1 MSLNY
6 SDYYLEPRKTIVFS
20 RKACDTRVTFLGR
33 KFNLPI
39 IPSNMSSVVNEDI
52 CKWLSFNNYPYI
64 YHRFADT
71 RKFLQR
77 ARAEAWPFV
86 SICVGVNAA
95 DKTMVM
101 DIAASKCRVDWITI
115 DIAAGYSVMVEEMAK
130 HIRKY
135 LPDSKIIAGNFGGGE
150 EVVEF
155 CNDLD
160 VDAVKFGIGG
170 GKACTTY
177 NCTGFI
183 SPMPEVAMQVARF
196 LNKPLIL
203 DGGIRSHGDI
213 AIAMAMGYQNRLNNV
228 PMIMVGSLF
237 AACLDA
243 PSETVKKGD
252 KTYKVYYG
260 SASEKQKGN
269 NQNVEGKV
277 IEIETNGL
285 TYAEQYSKLTQDIQ
299 SAISYAGGI
308 DLKSFAHVHWG
319 QF

>member
-1 MSLNY
+1 
-6 SDYYLEPRKTIVFS
+6 
-20 RKACDTRVTFLGR
+20 
-33 KFNLPI
+33 
-39 IPSNMSSVVNEDI
+39 MSSVVNDDI

-77 ARAEAWPFV
+77 ARAESWPFV
-86 SICVGVNAA
+86 SICVGVNDV

-115 DIAAGYSVMVEEMAK
+115 DIAAGFSVMLEDMVK

-135 LPDSKIIAGNFGGGE
+135 LPDAKIIAGNFGGGGD
-150 EVVEF
+150 VVEF
-155 CNDLD
+155 CNKLD

-183 SPMPEVAMQVARF
+183 SPMPDTAIFASSS

-203 DGGIRSHGDI
+203 DGGVRSHGDI
-213 AIAMAMGYQNRLNNV
+213 SIAMVMGYQRELDNV
-228 PMIMVGSLF
+228 PLIMAGSLF

-243 PSETVKKGD
+243 PSDTVKRGD

-269 NQNVEGKV
+269 SQNVEGRV
-277 IEIETNGL
+277 IELEANGL
-285 TYAEQYSKLTQDIQ
+285 TYAEEYDKLKQDIQ
-299 SAISYAGGI
+299 SAISYSGGRNI
-308 DLKSFAHVHWG
+308 KCFNNVNYYK
-319 QF
+319 FN